1 MPPSSN
7 DDYKRVK
14 SLRANGS
21 QQSEAQ
27 VPFKDV
33 FFHKRNVVVD
43 QQGGQKR
50 VDFFRKTGT
59 AVSFVLTVSRRT
71 LKNIGN
77 SRLHFGKDGQL
88 MGYN

>member
-1 MPPSSN
+1 MPPTSN

-14 SLRANGS
+14 SLRTNGS

-33 FFHKRNVVVD
+33 FFHKRNVVVA
-43 QQGGQKR
+43 QQGSDKGQKK

-59 AVSFVLTVSRRT
+59 AVSFVLTVTKRKYIS
-71 LKNIGN
+71 
-77 SRLHFGKDGQL
+77 S
-88 MGYN
+88 